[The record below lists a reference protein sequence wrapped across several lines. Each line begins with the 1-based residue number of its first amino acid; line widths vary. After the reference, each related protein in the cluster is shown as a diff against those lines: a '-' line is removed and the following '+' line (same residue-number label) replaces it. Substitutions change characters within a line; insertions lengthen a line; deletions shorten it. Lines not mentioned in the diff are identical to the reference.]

1 MVGVNSGGS
10 TFLRPLSKEDPIGKW
25 HRVSGQLTQVDA
37 ADNKVVGVKASTKVA
52 YYRRGI
58 TPDKPVGTSWEP
70 FGQGIIQI
78 AIGDGKILGINTDFN
93 VVIRTGIT
101 ADDPHGKSWTVTG
114 GLLKQIRIG
123 NGQILGL
130 TSDNIVYYRFGVD
143 QQNPYGTDWRQ
154 LGGRA
159 LEQIEIGGGRIV
171 GVDASGH
178 VWYRWG
184 LSPSQPFGKGWK
196 TTVGSFKHISANE
209 RMIAGVEYG
218 GSEVF
223 FCHANTFPHS

>member
-25 HRVSGQLTQVDA
+25 HRVSGTLTQVDTWQHCLLQIWSR
-37 ADNKVVGVKASTKVA
+37 STKSL
-52 YYRRGI
+52 RNRLE
-58 TPDKPVGTSWEP
+58 TVGRKS
-70 FGQGIIQI
+70 FGTNWNWGWS
-78 AIGDGKILGINTDFN
+78 
-93 VVIRTGIT
+93 
-101 ADDPHGKSWTVTG
+101 HHW
-114 GLLKQIRIG
+114 
-123 NGQILGL
+123 
-130 TSDNIVYYRFGVD
+130 
-143 QQNPYGTDWRQ
+143 
-154 LGGRA
+154 
-159 LEQIEIGGGRIV
+159 
-171 GVDASGH
+171 VDASGH

-223 FCHANTFPHS
+223 FCHANTFPHSWVWVWTCCSIKTPLRTFYLEFAAHGI

>member
-1 MVGVNSGGS
+1 M
-10 TFLRPLSKEDPIGKW
+10 
-25 HRVSGQLTQVDA
+25 
-37 ADNKVVGVKASTKVA
+37 
-52 YYRRGI
+52 
-58 TPDKPVGTSWEP
+58 
-70 FGQGIIQI
+70 
-78 AIGDGKILGINTDFN
+78 
-93 VVIRTGIT
+93 
-101 ADDPHGKSWTVTG
+101 
-114 GLLKQIRIG
+114 
-123 NGQILGL
+123 GL
-130 TSDNIVYYRFGVD
+130 TRDNIVYYRFGVD

-209 RMIAGVEYG
+209 RTITGVKYG